1 MNGPFRLAWNYICHH
16 KFKSLVLIA
25 SIVLTVLLPV
35 TIRILLW
42 QFNQKIVSRADETTA
57 VIGATGSDL
66 DLALNATYFRSN
78 SNLVPL
84 RYDELEFVRETG
96 WAKGVPIHA
105 KFTAKSFKVVGTSLD
120 YFEFRSLK
128 LRDGFFFATLGD
140 CVLGNEVAESLSL
153 SVGDQIISDR
163 KNAIAFGGETPLRM
177 NVVGILGKRGS
188 PDDRAVFVDVK
199 TAWVIEGLGH
209 GHEDL
214 SDEPEDSVKVLQK
227 TEKQVIASAGV
238 VDFIEITD
246 SNIQSFHFHGDTAE
260 FPLTSI
266 IAIADSE
273 KNETLLEGRYETGR
287 ANLQFTRPPKV
298 IRELMAMVFQ
308 VNRFFEANSFLV
320 AVATAMLLGLVVVL
334 SLRLR
339 MREME
344 TMFRLGSSRSTIAW
358 LQIWELAII
367 LFFAAVILA
376 GLIGWIW
383 SISDGVVQALL
394 TQG

>member
-1 MNGPFRLAWNYICHH
+1 
-16 KFKSLVLIA
+16 
-25 SIVLTVLLPV
+25 
-35 TIRILLW
+35 
-42 QFNQKIVSRADETTA
+42 
-57 VIGATGSDL
+57 
-66 DLALNATYFRSN
+66 
-78 SNLVPL
+78 
-84 RYDELEFVRETG
+84 
-96 WAKGVPIHA
+96 
-105 KFTAKSFKVVGTSLD
+105 
-120 YFEFRSLK
+120 
-128 LRDGFFFATLGD
+128 
-140 CVLGNEVAESLSL
+140 
-153 SVGDQIISDR
+153 
-163 KNAIAFGGETPLRM
+163 
-177 NVVGILGKRGS
+177 
-188 PDDRAVFVDVK
+188 
-199 TAWVIEGLGH
+199 
-209 GHEDL
+209 
-214 SDEPEDSVKVLQK
+214 VLQK